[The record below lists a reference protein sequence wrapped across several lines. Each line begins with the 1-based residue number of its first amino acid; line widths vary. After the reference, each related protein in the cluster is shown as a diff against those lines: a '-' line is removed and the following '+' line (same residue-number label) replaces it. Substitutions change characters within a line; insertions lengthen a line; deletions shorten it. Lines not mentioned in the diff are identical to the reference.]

1 MLSSALRVKGGGS
14 MNNLFNFILA
24 VAVQSK
30 PLRLGEEWWLLV
42 QMARRGKP
50 VWLVEDPPRSGQ
62 AKLEIKE
69 MIISQLK
76 KTSLQLVFF
85 WFHDIVQPHG

>member
-30 PLRLGEEWWLLV
+30 PLRLGEEW
-42 QMARRGKP
+42 
-50 VWLVEDPPRSGQ
+50 
-62 AKLEIKE
+62 
-69 MIISQLK
+69 
-76 KTSLQLVFF
+76 
-85 WFHDIVQPHG
+85 